1 MLTRWGESIGPDGAW
16 PEYPRPLLV
25 RDRWENLNGRWQ
37 YAIRPRHAALPDAWD
52 GEILVPFCVES
63 RLSGVERRV
72 TTDAR
77 LWYRRTFD
85 HDGADG
91 RTLLHFGA
99 VDWHTAIFVN
109 GAYVAAHTGG
119 FDPFTVDLT
128 DFLRSG
134 TNELVVAVDDP
145 TSAGEQP
152 RGKQH
157 AKPQGIWYT
166 PVTGIWQTVWLE
178 TVPRANHIAEVRI
191 APAPDDDAVIVEVL
205 LARPTRDP
213 TLAATVSIS
222 LHGNAVAATTIRP
235 DRAVRV
241 DVPDCA
247 RWSPGQPTLYDVD
260 VALVRVSDPLP
271 RETQLRDAAEATAY
285 AGAEP
290 VEAALDRVRTYFG
303 MRTIR
308 VGAHPESGAPTL
320 LLNGEPVFHLAT
332 LDQGWWPDG
341 LLTPPADAA
350 LVYEIEFLKA
360 AGFNAVRKHIKVEP
374 ARYYWHC
381 DRLGLLVWQD
391 MPSGFWPAQFVHPND
406 SAEARRTSV
415 AGDAFERELARM
427 VRSLCM
433 HPSIVLWVLHNEG
446 WGQFDTARL
455 VDFVRGIDPSRP
467 VNATSGWLDVGAGDV
482 VDRHDYA
489 PEPTAPVGDGRRARV
504 IGEYGGIG
512 WPVEGHLWNPDM
524 RNWGYQTL
532 HEFDAVRAAYARA
545 ADAIV
550 RARDEAGVC
559 AAVYTQTTDVE
570 GEVNGLLTYDRRVEK
585 LPPEWLAQVHARLT
599 QL

>member
-1 MLTRWGESIGPDGAW
+1 MLTPWGESVRPHDVW
-16 PEYPRPLLV
+16 PEYPRPTLV
-25 RDRWENLNGRWQ
+25 RDGWTNLNGLWH
-37 YAIRPRHAALPDAWD
+37 YAIRPRRAPLPDAWD

-72 TTDAR
+72 TPDER
-77 LWYRRTFD
+77 LWYRRTFH
-85 HDGADG
+85 HDGAEA

-99 VDWHTAIFVN
+99 VDWHAAIFVN
-109 GAYVAAHTGG
+109 GAYAGSHTGG
-119 FDPFTVDLT
+119 FDPFTVDVT
-128 DFLRSG
+128 EFLRDG
-134 TNELVVAVDDP
+134 VNELVVAVDDP

-191 APAPDDDAVIVEVL
+191 TPAPDEDTVMIEVL

-222 LHGNAVAATTIRP
+222 LDGHAVAATTIRP
-235 DRAVRV
+235 DRLIRI
-241 DVPDCA
+241 DVPDA
-247 RWSPGQPTLYDVD
+247 VRWSPAQPTLYDAD
-260 VALVRVSDPLP
+260 VTLVRVPDPLP
-271 RETQLRDAAEATAY
+271 RETQLRDAAEAAAY
-285 AGAEP
+285 AGAGP

-303 MRTIR
+303 MRTIC
-308 VGAHPESGAPTL
+308 VGAHPASGAPTL
-320 LLNGEPVFHLAT
+320 LLNGEPLFHLAT

-350 LVYEIEFLKA
+350 LVHEIEFLKA

-406 SAEARRTSV
+406 DAEARRTSV
-415 AGDAFERELARM
+415 AIEVFERELARM
-427 VRSLCM
+427 VRGLRM
-433 HPSIVLWVLHNEG
+433 HPSIVLWVLQNEG
-446 WGQFDTARL
+446 WGQFDAARL

-467 VNATSGWLDVGAGDV
+467 VNATSGWFDVGAGDV

-489 PEPTAPVGDGRRARV
+489 PAPKAPEGDGRRARV

-532 HEFDAVRAAYARA
+532 HDLDAVRAAYAHA
-545 ADAIV
+545 TDAIV

-585 LPPEWLAQVHARLT
+585 LPRAWLAQVHAPLT
-599 QL
+599 R